1 MDLSSKK
8 STRGTLT
15 LVLIVSVGLHLIA
28 LFIFGVVKIA
38 QAVMREEVAFE
49 APPLPP
55 PPEEIPEFEVNLEQR
70 NEESSPPRPNPIVV
84 DSPDIALPALNIDLN
99 LESTSSYG
107 RGSGGFGSGSG
118 GGQIREMAIDLTKF
132 GYSGFVEG
140 TLEGSLF
147 DLKHDPSGK
156 PLIEYNW
163 NDSGVEN
170 HVGGH
175 AGRIIR
181 EFANGSWSLTGLK
194 LNYKQAEEKLYGAYF
209 IIPSGDAGDAPRA
222 FDAEDEI
229 KAKAI
234 LAIYSGTFVP
244 SKSGRF
250 RFAGR
255 GDDSLIVR
263 VRSRVV
269 LDASYGNGY
278 SSWNQN
284 EAEQGKS
291 MFGIGEP
298 LIYGDWIS
306 LTAGT
311 PTKIE
316 VLIAEAPGGLFGAYL
331 LLQEDGEDLEIFSTK
346 ELTSKEKRLIR
357 DSHPDAGKLL

>member
-1 MDLSSKK
+1 
-8 STRGTLT
+8 
-15 LVLIVSVGLHLIA
+15 
-28 LFIFGVVKIA
+28 
-38 QAVMREEVAFE
+38 
-49 APPLPP
+49 
-55 PPEEIPEFEVNLEQR
+55 
-70 NEESSPPRPNPIVV
+70 
-84 DSPDIALPALNIDLN
+84 
-99 LESTSSYG
+99 
-107 RGSGGFGSGSG
+107 
-118 GGQIREMAIDLTKF
+118 
-132 GYSGFVEG
+132 
-140 TLEGSLF
+140 
-147 DLKHDPSGK
+147 
-156 PLIEYNW
+156 
-163 NDSGVEN
+163 
-170 HVGGH
+170 
-175 AGRIIR
+175 
-181 EFANGSWSLTGLK
+181 
-194 LNYKQAEEKLYGAYF
+194 
-209 IIPSGDAGDAPRA
+209 
-222 FDAEDEI
+222 
-229 KAKAI
+229 
-234 LAIYSGTFVP
+234 
-244 SKSGRF
+244 
-250 RFAGR
+250 
-255 GDDSLIVR
+255 